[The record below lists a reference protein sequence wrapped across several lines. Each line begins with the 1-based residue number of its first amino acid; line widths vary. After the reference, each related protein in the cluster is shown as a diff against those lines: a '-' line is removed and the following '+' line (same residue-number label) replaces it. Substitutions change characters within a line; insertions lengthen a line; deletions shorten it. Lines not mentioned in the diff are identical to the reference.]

1 MSTMGNDLEELVAAI
16 NNSDIN
22 CFSITDHNI
31 FPAEMFRKIS
41 KEINKDKVFFPGALY
56 HWNVM
61 IEKATGEKLTPKY
74 YAEQFVK

>member
-41 KEINKDKVFFPGALY
+41 KEINKDKVFFPG
-56 HWNVM
+56 
-61 IEKATGEKLTPKY
+61 IELNLIISDEEKSEHVVRQYICDKII
-74 YAEQFVK
+74 KK